1 MTWSAAT
8 AAIQQAGVRASA
20 CFLLL
25 GGGLHS
31 LMAIL

>member
-20 CFLLL
+20 CFF
-25 GGGLHS
+25 
-31 LMAIL
+31 LMGNGYIA